1 MKLSDGHPA
10 YPSPTP
16 PPRAAPQSRV
26 HEGWNSVISS
36 WHGKQRRRDLKTSSA
51 PEQKTSQASLSTL
64 NPTQPTPSLRPGSPT
79 QVTFVGGPTR
89 AVSLPLLRSRPLV
102 AMPAGTTGPP
112 ENRAEPLP
120 STAWGAGTF
129 PDPAKKLI
137 LEVGFAGVGCLG
149 LAGAAV
155 VLCKQ
160 TLLST
165 EMLNSKEH
173 LRPTITPIYPKNTD
187 DMHGARTLPCP
198 RVPYGPGFPPTP
210 AIQLLD
216 P

>member
-1 MKLSDGHPA
+1 MGILPA
-10 YPSPTP
+10 LPPHRRRGQ
-16 PPRAAPQSRV
+16 PPRAVSTRAGILSSLPGTGNSGEGTSRPPPPQNRRQAKPRFPLST
-26 HEGWNSVISS
+26 
-36 WHGKQRRRDLKTSSA
+36 QRNPRPPSA
-51 PEQKTSQASLSTL
+51 PGH
-64 NPTQPTPSLRPGSPT
+64 RPAA
-79 QVTFVGGPTR
+79 FVGGPTR

-102 AMPAGTTGPP
+102 AVPAGTTGPP

-129 PDPAKKLI
+129 PDPAKNLI